1 MAEHPKSDAI
11 LFTAMP
17 IIYDMQGYP
26 HFVVDFAERK
36 PDGAT
41 KTVQAAMLLVRSFF
55 DEGEQRM
62 TSIDDFDLG
71 LSDTPS
77 TPPKS
82 ATKSSASAAKKAKS
96 KDTQRK
102 DSPNPPSA

>member
-1 MAEHPKSDAI
+1 MAKEGKIRH
-11 LFTAMP
+11 
-17 IIYDMQGYP
+17 
-26 HFVVDFAERK
+26 ERF
-36 PDGAT
+36 
-41 KTVQAAMLLVRSFF
+41 MF
-55 DEGEQRM
+55 
-62 TSIDDFDLG
+62 DDFDLG

-77 TPPKS
+77 TPPKSATKS